1 MHIPR
6 APRRRTALLLLAP
19 AVALLAAACGSSAS
33 PAPASPSASPSSAA
47 SSAAPSP
54 SAAAPQ
60 AIVSLSP
67 TATEMLFAIGAGSQ
81 VTAVDDNSTY
91 PANAPKTKLSGFQP
105 NAEAVIGYKPD
116 LVVISNDANGL
127 TAALTKVKIPVLAL
141 PAAAT
146 LDEAYAQITKLGTAT
161 GHTAEADKLIAT
173 TKERIAAAVALA
185 PPATKGK
192 KVYHE
197 VDQTGY
203 SATSSTF
210 IGSVYTLFGLV
221 NIADKAADA
230 ASSGGY
236 PKLSPEFVVKAAP
249 DLIVLADT
257 KCCQQSAAALAK
269 RPGFAGIP
277 AVKNGAV
284 LAGDDDVASRWGPRV
299 ADFAEEVAKEL
310 KNLG

>member
-1 MHIPR
+1 MHIPC
-6 APRRRTALLLLAP
+6 APRRRTALRLLAP
-19 AVALLAAACGSSAS
+19 AVALLAAACGSSTGTATS
-33 PAPASPSASPSSAA
+33 PPKATA
-47 SSAAPSP
+47 SSVAPSP